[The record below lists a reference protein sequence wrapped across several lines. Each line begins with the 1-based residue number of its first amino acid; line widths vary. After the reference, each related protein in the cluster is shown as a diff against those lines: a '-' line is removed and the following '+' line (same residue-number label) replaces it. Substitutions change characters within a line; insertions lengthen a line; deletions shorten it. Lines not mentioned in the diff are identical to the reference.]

1 MGYPLMV
8 VAAFANATVGLLV
21 KELEEVDPFIILV
34 FRGLVIGAF
43 TVPYLVRGKRR
54 IYRFF

>member
-21 KELEEVDPFIILV
+21 KELDEVDPFIILV

-54 IYRFF
+54 I